1 MEKIIEKINHLS
13 LFNKKEK
20 ERLINKLRKNEK
32 GKIVAKCLIRKIDII
47 LTPEELVR
55 QLYLDRLINEY
66 KYSVSRIKLEHAIHF
81 GREIK
86 RADIVIFEEDR
97 PTTEYIIIE
106 LKKEKEKDGK
116 EQLRSYCN
124 ATGATMSV
132 WTNGS
137 LITCFNRKDPNYFE
151 EIPDIPNSY
160 QSLKDILDEPFTLKD
175 LIIKDKI
182 LKEGKSLRQIIE
194 DMEDEVLAN
203 AGVDVFEE
211 CFKLIFTKLYDE
223 SLSRK
228 NKEIITYDIDRN
240 CKCKSLS
247 DLEYKDYIELV
258 KNVDDTKFRQL
269 EFRNKGETDLE
280 LKKKIQRL
288 FDGAKTKWK
297 GVFNEDAKIN
307 LSPSHLSVCVSGI
320 QDIKLF
326 NSNLQII
333 DEAFEYLINKSS
345 KGEKG
350 QYFTPRHV
358 IDMCVKMLNPQKGEY
373 MIDTASGSCGFPVHT
388 IFKITGKLF
397 SNADIPDEEKDNVLK
412 IFGIDFDEKAVRVA
426 RTLNLIAGDGNTNVL
441 HLNTLDYDRWE
452 NTTNSKEWLSIYQ
465 DGFERLE
472 KLQKEKDSYKEYNFD
487 ILMANPP
494 FAGDIKEQTILSKYD
509 LAFKDENK
517 NKIKSKVGRDILF
530 IERNLDF
537 VRPGGRLALVLPQG
551 RFNNTSDKDVRE
563 YIANKA
569 RILAVV
575 GLDANTFKPHT
586 GTKTSVIFLQK
597 WNDDKTNMKYYCP
610 HIEDYPIFFAVSE
623 KSGKDNSGEY
633 VYVKDENGKLKLDK
647 HGHFILEHDLHNHNG
662 DLPDG
667 IAEAFIE
674 FAKSE
679 KLSFWSEN

>member
-1 MEKIIEKINHLS
+1 MEKIIEEISCLDLFSNEERDSLIAKI
-13 LFNKKEK
+13 
-20 ERLINKLRKNEK
+20 RKNDK
-32 GKIVAKCLIRKIDII
+32 GKDIVECLVRKTDIV
-47 LTPEELVR
+47 LTPEEAVR
-55 QLYLDRLINEY
+55 QLFLNRLINEY
-66 KYSVSRIKLEHAIHF
+66 KYPTSRIKLEHAIHF
-81 GREIK
+81 GREVK
-86 RADIVIFEEDR
+86 RADIVIFEKER

-106 LKKEKEKDGK
+106 LKKVKEKEGK

-137 LITCFNRKDPNYFE
+137 QITCFNRKDPNYFE
-151 EIPDIPNSY
+151 EIPNIPTET

-194 DMEDEVLAN
+194 SMEDEVLAN

-223 SLSRK
+223 SLSK
-228 NKEIITYDIDRN
+228 KDKEIITYDIDRN
-240 CKCKSLS
+240 CECESLA
-247 DLEYKDYIELV
+247 DLDYKDYIELV
-258 KNVDDTKFRQL
+258 KQVNDKKFRQL

-280 LKKKIQRL
+280 LKKKIQEL
-288 FDGAKTKWK
+288 FDGAKNKWK
-297 GVFNEDAKIN
+297 GVFSEDSKIN
-307 LSPSHLSVCVSGI
+307 LSPSHLSVCVSSI

-358 IDMCVKMLNPQKGEY
+358 IDMCVKMLNPQKGEH
-373 MIDTASGSCGFPVHT
+373 MVDTASGSCGFPVHT

-441 HLNTLDYDRWE
+441 HLNTLDYDRWK
-452 NTTNSKEWLSIYQ
+452 TTVSSREWLRVYG
-465 DGFERLE
+465 DGLERLE
-472 KLQKEKDSYKEYNFD
+472 KLQKEKDSYKEFNFD
-487 ILMANPP
+487 VLMANPP

-517 NKIKSKVGRDILF
+517 NKMKSKLGRDILF

-563 YIANKA
+563 YIADKA

-575 GLDANTFKPHT
+575 GLDVNTFKPHT

-597 WNDDKTNMKYYCP
+597 WNDDKTDPMYYCP
-610 HIEDYPIFFAVSE
+610 KVEDYPIFFAVSE

-633 VYVKDENGKLKLDK
+633 VYTKDENGKLKLDK
-647 HGHFILEHDLHNHNG
+647 HGHFVLEHDLHNHNG

-667 IAEAFIE
+667 IAEAFID
-674 FAKSE
+674 FAKEE
-679 KLSFWSEN
+679 KLSFWGEE

>member
-1 MEKIIEKINHLS
+1 MEKIIAEIKRLS
-13 LFNKKEK
+13 LFNQE
-20 ERLINKLRKNEK
+20 EQQRLIDKLSKNDK
-32 GKIVAKCLIRKIDII
+32 GKTIVECLVRKTDII
-47 LTPEELVR
+47 LTPEEAVR
-55 QLYLDRLINEY
+55 QLFLDRLINEY
-66 KYSVSRIKLEHAIHF
+66 KYPVSRIKLEHAIHF
-81 GREIK
+81 GREVK
-86 RADIVIFEEDR
+86 RADIVIFEKER

-106 LKKEKEKDGK
+106 LKKSKEKDGK

-132 WTNGS
+132 WTNGTQ
-137 LITCFNRKDPNYFE
+137 ITFFNRKDPNYFE
-151 EIPDIPNSY
+151 EIPNIPTES

-194 DMEDEVLAN
+194 NMEDEVLAN

-223 SLSRK
+223 SLSK
-228 NKEIITYDIDRN
+228 KDKEIITYDVDRN
-240 CKCKSLS
+240 CECESLA
-247 DLEYKDYIELV
+247 DLEYKEYIELV
-258 KNVDDTKFRQL
+258 KEVNDKKFRQL

-280 LKKKIQRL
+280 LKKKIQKL

-297 GVFNEDAKIN
+297 GVFTEDAKIN
-307 LSPSHLSVCVSGI
+307 LSPSHLSVCVSSI

-397 SNADIPDEEKDNVLK
+397 SNADIPDEEKENVLK

-441 HLNTLDYDRWE
+441 HLNTLDYDRWK
-452 NTTNSKEWLSIYQ
+452 NTIESLEWYDTYGEGIK
-465 DGFERLE
+465 RLK
-472 KLQKEKDSYKEYNFD
+472 KLQKDKESYKEFNFD

-494 FAGDIKEQTILSKYD
+494 FAGDIKEQTILAKYD
-509 LAFKDENK
+509 LAFKDEEK
-517 NKIKSKVGRDILF
+517 NKMKSKVGRDILF

-537 VRPGGRLALVLPQG
+537 VRPGGRLAIVLPQG
-551 RFNNTSDKDVRE
+551 RFNNTSDKDIRE
-563 YIANKA
+563 YIAQKA

-575 GLDANTFKPHT
+575 GLDVNTFKPHT

-597 WNDDKTNMKYYCP
+597 WNDDDSEPKYYCP
-610 HIEDYPIFFAVSE
+610 KVEDYPIFFAVSE

-633 VYVKDENGKLKLDK
+633 IYTKDENGRLKLDK
-647 HGHFILEHDLHNHNG
+647 HGHFVLEHDLHNHNG

-667 IAEAFIE
+667 IAEAFID

-679 KLSFWSEN
+679 KLSFWSEE